1 MHRYVFAAALIALTA
16 CSGGEDGADSGP
28 GTASDGG
35 PRDAGSPRDAG
46 PTDGGAPHDAGTR
59 DAGTVRDGGPRDG
72 GPMRDGGPR
81 DAGVMRDG
89 GPRDAGVMRDG
100 GPRDSGVM
108 RDGGPRDAG
117 VMRDGGAPDSGTPDS
132 GMPPDAGTPD
142 AGPNGGGVAACLGVS
157 SPARIDRGP
166 DGQTYP
172 FGPATFIALSGNG
185 QRVATWQ
192 GADELGVWHDL
203 APFHNMLPFV
213 SVRDLASGEQYA
225 LPNGGTAGAFTTSG
239 DLYFHPMGNG
249 VAAFDWATHSSTMR
263 VGGFNASITAF
274 DVDDAGVRVVFETTA
289 SNVVPMGTGIADV
302 YVHEGSTI
310 TRVSEAPNGAP
321 GNGASGAAKISG
333 NGRYVVFRSVANN
346 LVAGDTNVVEDVF
359 RYDLMTGA
367 LVRVSV
373 DATGNEANGHAV
385 GVLFVTA
392 DGNEVFFRSEASN
405 LVPNDN
411 DGAANYFVK
420 NMTTGA
426 VERLPQQQLVRAI
439 EPTGRYLVVDDF
451 TFSTLEDRVAQTN
464 TLLHHSP
471 YAASAV
477 AFSDD
482 ASLVAY
488 DVRFFEVGV
497 FGRANPLA
505 WSPSVTSCGGPL
517 PAGPAGWRFK
527 NAYSLPTVAYDVSVT
542 AAGTN
547 GFVWWGDDGVGINA
561 TYLVYDD
568 VTRQFA
574 NVNIPGAQQ
583 LGANHSAVWTGD
595 RLLLFG
601 GRIPS
606 SGIVQD
612 DAFVVDPTFLTFTAA
627 ATVGRPSARDR
638 HGAVWTGLH
647 MIVWGGLSG
656 TAALA
661 DGARYDPVLDQW
673 SPVSTVGAPAA
684 RSDHIQVWTGSEMIV
699 WGGSAGASG
708 GRYDPVTDTWSAMA
722 TAQSVTAPTG
732 AWTGTHLVVWDGTA
746 GARYDPVTNAWA
758 PISAVNA
765 PVGVDPVH
773 VLADGYVVVLVDTA
787 AGAYD
792 PTTDTW
798 IPISVAPYD
807 TVGHD
812 VFGPPKAVDLGTDIW
827 IVGPTRTARLGPV
840 LP

>member
-1 MHRYVFAAALIALTA
+1 VHRYVFAAALIAFTSA
-16 CSGGEDGADSGP
+16 CSGGEDGGGDSGP
-28 GTASDGG
+28 GVVRDGG
-35 PRDAGSPRDAG
+35 PRDAGAPRDGGARDTGIVRDGGRRDAGVTRDGGPRDAG
-46 PTDGGAPHDAGTR
+46 AMRDGGPR
-59 DAGTVRDGGPRDG
+59 DAGTMRDGGPRDG
-72 GPMRDGGPR
+72 GPRDAGSMRDGG
-81 DAGVMRDG
+81 AV
-89 GPRDAGVMRDG
+89 
-100 GPRDSGVM
+100 
-108 RDGGPRDAG
+108 
-117 VMRDGGAPDSGTPDS
+117 RDGGAPDSGVV
-132 GMPPDAGTPD
+132 DAGTPD
-142 AGPNGGGVAACLGVS
+142 AGPNGGGVAACLGVT

-166 DGQTYP
+166 DGQTHP

-203 APFHNMLPFV
+203 EPFHNMPPFV

-225 LPNGGTAGAFTTSG
+225 LPNGGPAGAFTTAG
-239 DLYFHPMGNG
+239 DLYFHPQGNG
-249 VAAFDWATHSSTMR
+249 VASFDWATRSSTMR
-263 VGGFNASITAF
+263 VGGFNATITAF

-289 SNVVPMGTGIADV
+289 SNVVPTGTGIADI
-302 YVHEGSTI
+302 YVEDGFTI
-310 TRVSEAPNGAP
+310 TRVSEAANGAP
-321 GNGASGAAKISG
+321 GNGASRAAKISG

-359 RYDLMTGA
+359 RYDVMTGA

-373 DATGNEANGHAV
+373 DASGNEANGHAV
-385 GVLFVTA
+385 GALFVTA

-420 NMTTGA
+420 DVTTGA
-426 VERLPQQQLVRAI
+426 IERLPQQQLVRAI
-439 EPTGRYLVVDDF
+439 DPTGRYLVVDDF
-451 TFSTLEDRVAQTN
+451 TLSTLEDRVAQT
-464 TLLHHSP
+464 TTPLHST
-471 YAASAV
+471 YVASAA

-488 DVRFFEVGV
+488 DVRFFDVGV
-497 FGRANPLA
+497 FGRDNPLA
-505 WSPSVTSCGGPL
+505 TSPAVTACGGPL

-527 NAYSLPTVAYDVSVT
+527 NAYSLPSVAYDVSVT
-542 AAGTN
+542 AAGSD
-547 GFVWWGDDGVGINA
+547 GWLWWGDDGVGINA

-595 RLLLFG
+595 RLVLFG

-627 ATVGRPSARDR
+627 ATAGRPAARDR

-647 MIVWGGLSG
+647 MIVWGGRSG

-684 RSDHIQVWTGSEMIV
+684 RSDHIQVWTGSEVIV

-708 GRYDPVTDTWSAMA
+708 GRYDPVTDTWTTMA

-732 AWTGTHLVVWDGTA
+732 AWTGTYLVIWDGAA

-758 PISAVNA
+758 PISAVDA

-773 VLADGYVVVLVDTA
+773 VVADGYVVVLVDGA

-792 PTTDTW
+792 PATDAW
-798 IPISVAPYD
+798 IPIPVAPYD

-812 VFGPPKAVDLGTDIW
+812 VAGPPRAVDLGTDIW
-827 IVGPTRTARLGPV
+827 IVGPVRTARLGPV
-840 LP
+840 VP